1 MLGIGKL
8 KTKEGWHHD
17 RKAESQGYRNGLL
30 GQPQGVA
37 AGKQDDC
44 LHPRLRRR
52 SHSLGLSVQRLER
65 LLQRSGHGASGHGSS
80 GGAGEQDVQAYV
92 EWIKDAFAAF
102 GIEKPILVGH
112 SLGAAI
118 TLTFAIHYPE
128 LLSGII
134 AFGGGVKMPVNPAI
148 LEGIKKDM
156 PAVLAMTA
164 KIAVAKQNR
173 ERLAPILAKRSPK
186 QDVLYG
192 DFVACDR
199 LDISEQVQGIKVPTL
214 LICGTEDKMTPPALS
229 ESLKGMIPRAQLA
242 LIPEA
247 GHMVML
253 EAPEAFNAAV
263 KTFVD
268 SLA

>member
-1 MLGIGKL
+1 MIEKRKVRDIEIACWVNRKEWRPENRTIVFIPGSGSDHTAWVYQCSGL
-8 KTKEGWHHD
+8 KDH
-17 RKAESQGYRNGLL
+17 YN
-30 GQPQGVA
+30 VA
-37 AGKQDDC
+37 AME
-44 LHPRLRRR
+44 LP
-52 SHSLGLSVQRLER
+52 
-65 LLQRSGHGASGHGSS
+65 GHGSS
-80 GGAGEQDVQAYV
+80 GGTGEQDVRAYV
-92 EWIKDAFAAF
+92 EWIKDAFVAF
-102 GIEKPILVGH
+102 EIEKPVLVGH

-128 LLSGII
+128 RLSGIV

-148 LEGIKKDM
+148 LEGIRKDL

-173 ERLAPILAKRSPK
+173 ERLAPILAKRNPNP
-186 QDVLYG
+186 DAIYG
-192 DFVACDR
+192 DFIACDR
-199 LDISEQVQGIKVPTL
+199 LDISGQVQSIKVPTL

-229 ESLKGMIPRAQLA
+229 ESLKGMIPGAQLA